1 LHCVHARC
9 PPGVWINYNK
19 ISPYSTKETERVE
32 IGMKSSYKV
41 NFAAAVA
48 EINACPFHKHLNFKF
63 SLEGSLETNE
73 ARFKAI
79 DALIAERKR
88 LEDDADS
95 NKAAKAVSKLKS
107 VRQKAVAN
115 NRIDLTVP
123 AKKVVVKK
131 TNEELLSALPQC
143 VKTNALSTA
152 VSLMTMPQFQ
162 SKRSVLL
169 LSKMAKEGKS
179 HVVGGGEG
187 DLDFKIRD
195 FIPSSSPTSFH
206 PISLQ
211 SVGDLLAAASSSSS
225 SSSSSASSSS
235 SLPSFPHSVSSPT
248 MCPMSSGSDSSRRS
262 KNSTVMPSLGNPISD
277 QESVLCDDQVS
288 AVCPGSGSKNKRER
302 DSNSGS
308 NSNDRKREEGTDR
321 GRERE
326 IETGMENERE
336 VDRLRERKRDMIADP
351 RNKRK
356 RFRVIQYPL
365 VGPPVIIPG
374 PVPVPTPVPDPVLV
388 PDPSQGPGTSGVEGS
403 APLPLPVQHRR
414 KSPIGTSSDTG
425 SGSRSGSGSGG

>member
-1 LHCVHARC
+1 M
-9 PPGVWINYNK
+9 WINYNK

-107 VRQKAVAN
+107 VRQRAVAN

-123 AKKVVVKK
+123 AKKIVVKK
-131 TNEELLSALPQC
+131 TNEELLSAIPQC

-187 DLDFKIRD
+187 DLDFKIRN

-225 SSSSSASSSS
+225 SSSSASSSS
-235 SLPSFPHSVSSPT
+235 SLLSFPHTVSSPT

-262 KNSTVMPSLGNPISD
+262 KNSTVMPSIGNPISD
-277 QESVLCDDQVS
+277 HESVICDDLVS

-336 VDRLRERKRDMIADP
+336 VDRLRERGRERERDTIADP

-374 PVPVPTPVPDPVLV
+374 PVTVPTPVPDPVLV
-388 PDPSQGPGTSGVEGS
+388 PVPDSSQGPGTSGVEGS
-403 APLPLPVQHRR
+403 APLPLPVQHKR
-414 KSPIGTSSDTG
+414 KSPIGASSDTG
-425 SGSRSGSGSGG
+425 SGSGLGSGSGSGG